1 MNQNSLFQ
9 NTKLRLTCYYAG
21 VMGVILS
28 ICGLGVYEAI
38 AHAHWMTLDR
48 EIESVAGAL
57 HDSLETVL
65 QQPGKLEPDILR
77 IIPDLCLIKS
87 EKDEIT
93 PMVFIHNPK
102 PKLKENN
109 PNDELNCLP
118 IIHPENSQELH
129 RLAPYHHHDY
139 FIRLL
144 NNSGDLV
151 AFTGTHHLDL
161 FPHSQGEIW
170 QTFRDKKKIRYRQYS
185 LILHTRNQQNWG
197 TLKLGRSLQDFDQY
211 MTIVTLIL
219 VIGLP
224 LALILV
230 GFASWKLS
238 GIAMEPIYYSY
249 QQIQQF
255 TADAAH
261 ELRTPL
267 AAIRA
272 TVESTIRLEPLSENE
287 AKETLKT
294 VERQNYR
301 LSELVKDLLLLS
313 RMDQAT
319 VSLSKK
325 SCCLNDLINDT
336 HEELAAMGLNAEI
349 FLKTEIRGTEP
360 IYIIANEEQ
369 IYRVI
374 FNLVINAIQ
383 YTPPGGQIILSLE
396 SRHQQAIIQVQD
408 TGIGIPLNEQNRIF
422 DRFYRVHSDRSRKT
436 GGSGLGLAIVKAIIQ
451 AHRGSIEVESQPE
464 SGSTF
469 TVRFPLKPTPTF
481 ITYSQGKLTN

>member
-1 MNQNSLFQ
+1 M
-9 NTKLRLTCYYAG
+9 
-21 VMGVILS
+21 
-28 ICGLGVYEAI
+28 
-38 AHAHWMTLDR
+38 
-48 EIESVAGAL
+48 AGAL

-65 QQPGKLEPDILR
+65 QQPGKLEPDVLR

-87 EKDEIT
+87 HKNS
-93 PMVFIHNPK
+93 PLNHFNS
-102 PKLKENN
+102 
-109 PNDELNCLP
+109 ELNCLP
-118 IIHPENSQELH
+118 IVDKYGQEFH
-129 RLAPYHHHDY
+129 RLAPYHNNY
-139 FIRLL
+139 YLIRLL

-151 AFTGTHHLDL
+151 AFTRTNHLDL
-161 FPHSQGEIW
+161 FSHSQGEIW
-170 QTFRDKKKIRYRQYS
+170 QTFRDKNSIRYRQYA

-197 TLKLGRSLQDFDQY
+197 TLQLGRSLQDFDQY

-272 TVESTIRLEPLSENE
+272 TVESTIRLESLRETE

-294 VERQNYR
+294 IERQNYR

-319 VSLSKK
+319 VLLSKK

-336 HEELAAMGLNAEI
+336 HEELAAMVLNAELL
-349 FLKTEIRGTEP
+349 LKTEIRGVEP
-360 IYIIANEEQ
+360 IYIIGNEEQ

-383 YTPPGGQIILSLE
+383 YTPPGGQIILSLD
-396 SRHQQAIIQVQD
+396 SRHQQAIIQVKD
-408 TGIGIPLNEQNRIF
+408 TGIGISLSEQNRIF

-436 GGSGLGLAIVKAIIQ
+436 GGSGLGLAIVKAIVI
-451 AHRGSIEVESQPE
+451 AHRGSIEVESQPGM
-464 SGSTF
+464 GSIF

-481 ITYSQGKLTN
+481 ISYSQGKRTN